1 MKDYSMMLYVKHT
14 LTYPMLCVK
23 KGRQVFHYV
32 LFEVS
37 GFLFLW
43 QKRKYYIFN
52 FVLYTRFAQIIIIWL
67 CKTFDKYD
75 HSGTNLCWRCCW
87 ARESSCLV

>member
-37 GFLFLW
+37 GFLFL
-43 QKRKYYIFN
+43 
-52 FVLYTRFAQIIIIWL
+52 
-67 CKTFDKYD
+67 
-75 HSGTNLCWRCCW
+75 
-87 ARESSCLV
+87 